1 MSGWFRLGQ
10 RTAEMHLAL
19 ASDSSNPAFAPEPF
33 TANYQ
38 RSMYSSLRKLVRD
51 RFNLLESSLSKLT
64 PEVQEFAKKVLA
76 LEDKILECFQ

>member
-1 MSGWFRLGQ
+1 
-10 RTAEMHLAL
+10 MHLAL
-19 ASDSSNPAFAPEPF
+19 ASDASNPTFFSEPF

-64 PEVQEFAKKVLA
+64 PEVQEFAKKVLHWRIRSWNVSVKFIRS
-76 LEDKILECFQ
+76 ESKE